1 MTITELEQVI
11 REYILDI
18 YGKQYIGKIKIL
30 ELNPVGYSIK
40 LDMGCPEKPLVIYA
54 ELEDSKFLKFLKEE
68 LKIKRFNLIN
78 FGQLQLTYPVDC
90 HPINTSCEC
99 NDKR

>member
-1 MTITELEQVI
+1 MNRDIDDMEESLNLIIITLLSIITELEQVI

-40 LDMGCPEKPLVIYA
+40 LDIGCPEKPLVIYA

-78 FGQLQLTYPVDC
+78 FG
-90 HPINTSCEC
+90 
-99 NDKR
+99 